1 MLIYINAVNI
11 NFNQLLLRF
20 KSRFPQSPPLHSLIY
35 HLWEKNLKKMYL
47 LTYPL
52 FLKWANS
59 YLVKLFNKDGLF
71 ALHVVHIS
79 IVRNS
84 EKKNGFLK
92 ERKKKNQSLH
102 ALKSPPQAISKAA
115 IKQASTS
122 IVVYHMYYY
131 YYLLPLPPSHTRY
144 IHVPTYFT
152 TIIHKIMKISFFFQS
167 QSMFGQ
173 PLPTSLL
180 PCLQHSAQ
188 LLPPG

>member
-1 MLIYINAVNI
+1 
-11 NFNQLLLRF
+11 
-20 KSRFPQSPPLHSLIY
+20 
-35 HLWEKNLKKMYL
+35 MYL

-71 ALHVVHIS
+71 ALHLVH

-84 EKKNGFLK
+84 EKNGFLK

-122 IVVYHMYYY
+122 SSIPYVLLL
-131 YYLLPLPPSHTRY
+131 LLPLPPSHTRY